1 LVPFAANRTTK
12 PTWKPV
18 TLTSASLTISGG
30 FSARRFVVSTITVDD
45 TTASDTFVD
54 VTKNADWFLKIV
66 GGDAMQK
73 GSLKA
78 VTVLAELDHKLK
90 AQHFPSTA
98 VAGESTAVAAE
109 SDSPPAVDD
118 VDADPMDALDGD
130 ADSSPIKSYKGKYAH
145 KKVRHQILYVRMPLR
160 PPCADPACTDTK
172 QVAIYYAGKTAK
184 KIYVHCDCIDWLL
197 AYAADELYF
206 QGVVDCGNADDTK
219 SANCA
224 AVADLRVEWNFE
236 KKLWQSEF
244 VGGELRGVKRCFS
257 HADNTEERW
266 NKLRRASMSTV
277 DISFADASVAEKKQ
291 VAKEFIVHWCTSI
304 SRGDHEK
311 FEADWSVNSN
321 V

>member
-1 LVPFAANRTTK
+1 
-12 PTWKPV
+12 
-18 TLTSASLTISGG
+18 
-30 FSARRFVVSTITVDD
+30 
-45 TTASDTFVD
+45 
-54 VTKNADWFLKIV
+54 
-66 GGDAMQK
+66 MQK
-73 GSLKA
+73 GQCKA
-78 VTVLAELDHKLK
+78 VNVLTELDHRLT
-90 AQHFPSTA
+90 AQHFP
-98 VAGESTAVAAE
+98 STAVAAE
-109 SDSPPAVDD
+109 SDSPPAIDD
-118 VDADPMDALDGD
+118 GDFDPMDALDGD

-206 QGVVDCGNADDTK
+206 QSVVDCGNADDTK
-219 SANCA
+219 NANCA
-224 AVADLRVEWNFE
+224 AVADLRVEWDFQ

-244 VGGELRGVKRCFS
+244 VGGKLRGVKRCFS

-277 DISFADASVAEKKQ
+277 DASFAAEKKQ
-291 VAKEFIVHWCTSI
+291 VAKEFIVHWCASI

-311 FEADWSVNSN
+311 FEADWGVTNSHG
-321 V
+321 